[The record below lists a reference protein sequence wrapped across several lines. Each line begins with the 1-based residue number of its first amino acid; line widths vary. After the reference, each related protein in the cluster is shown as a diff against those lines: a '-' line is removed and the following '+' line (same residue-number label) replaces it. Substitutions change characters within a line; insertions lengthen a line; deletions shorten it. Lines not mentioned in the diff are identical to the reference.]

1 MKRFNPFER
10 YKKVYEKYSDNLDN
24 NQALFYTDSQIILK
38 DTFFEK
44 VDKSTMV
51 NSMEVRVPFLDKDLT
66 EYVLSLPSSLK
77 TKNGVQK
84 YLFKKAMEGLV
95 PTEIL
100 YGTKRGFSVPYGF
113 WLRTSLKDYFLAQ
126 IST

>member
-1 MKRFNPFER
+1 M
-10 YKKVYEKYSDNLDN
+10 
-24 NQALFYTDSQIILK
+24 A
-38 DTFFEK
+38 
-44 VDKSTMV
+44 
-51 NSMEVRVPFLDKDLT
+51 NSMEVRVPFLDKNLT

-95 PTEIL
+95 PNEIL

-126 IST
+126 ISTKQAIKYINVEEVKSMFKLHEQEKGNFDFLLWKTLILCIWINKNVKI